1 MWIMNRKKA
10 IVMRAIDFLENEQFS
25 LSLAESKNSCYD
37 VLARRRSFLM
47 VLKFLFNID
56 SFSGELAGDL
66 KELSTMFSAYP
77 LLIGEKTRHFN
88 LQDGVLHHRYGVNA
102 VNLRTFMDIFSEG
115 VYPAINSMRGGYYA
129 RIDGENLKEIRS
141 RENISFGELS
151 EHLGVSRTMIY
162 SYENSGLG
170 MTLSTVI
177 KLEEFLD
184 APLAL
189 PLEVFIIPSL
199 EKRDIPLKDSQRA
212 AFTKLEKI
220 GFEIHPIRRAP
231 FDAVTKGDDELMIT
245 KVDRTP
251 KKTLKEIRVVKEVS
265 NLASCFAF
273 VITDTKDAE
282 KNVEGVPVI
291 KGSEL
296 DKIESQR
303 ELLETL
309 EQRR

>member
-1 MWIMNRKKA
+1 VDYGQKKKA
-10 IVMRAIDFLENEQFS
+10 IVMRALDFLENEQFNIS
-25 LSLAESKNSCYD
+25 LTESKNSCYD
-37 VLARRRSFLM
+37 ILARRRSFLVM
-47 VLKFLFNID
+47 LKFLFNID
-56 SFSGELAGDL
+56 SFNGELAGDL

-88 LQDGVLHHRYGVNA
+88 LEDGVLHHRYGVNA

-115 VYPAINSMRGGYYA
+115 VYPAINSMRGGYYV
-129 RIDGENLKEIRS
+129 RIDGEKLKEIRNQ
-141 RENISFGELS
+141 ENISVGELS
-151 EHLGVSRTMIY
+151 EHLGVSRSMVY
-162 SYENSGLG
+162 SYENSGFG

-177 KLEEFLD
+177 RLEEFLD
-184 APLAL
+184 EPLAL
-189 PLEVFIIPSL
+189 PLEVFIIPSS
-199 EKRDIPLKDSQRA
+199 EKRNIDLKDPQRI
-212 AFTKLEKI
+212 AFSKLEKI

-245 KVDRTP
+245 KLDRTP
-251 KKTLKEIRVVKEVS
+251 KKTLKEIRVVKDVS
-265 NLASCFAF
+265 NLAACFAF

-296 DKIESQR
+296 DKIESQG